1 MDDMNLHFRPAGM
14 AMPAE
19 PRLQSEPRD
28 GVPDVTDDLE
38 GYHRACERLASGTG
52 PLAADA
58 ERASGFRYGRED
70 QLIQFKREG
79 SGIVLLDPVALGAL
93 HVDWAEFM
101 GAVGDV
107 NWIIH
112 DSMQDLPGFADLG
125 LVPCGLFDTEIAARM
140 LGLKRFGLAAVT
152 ARFLGIT
159 LAKEHSAADWSY
171 RPIPRDWRNYA
182 ALDVELLIELD
193 EVMTAELRR
202 QGKLEWVREEFR
214 HALRRGTAPRPVD
227 EEPWRHLSG
236 ITSLAHDDLGLAV
249 ARALWLE
256 RDRLAREHDIAPS
269 LLLPDRAIVEA
280 ARRKPRNGAE
290 FRAIRSLNERVRV
303 RTGDDRERMFER
315 YAPIQRQVR
324 PAVWRR
330 IIAGVLEA
338 SSGEALSSRAVTDA
352 PWDARD
358 RMRPAAAFEVA
369 VEGAAGNGS
378 ARRGAEAGEDDG
390 VGTVR
395 ARGRAEEG
403 RDDAGCAEA
412 HSEGHAD
419 APRSMKVWSHHP
431 DRMRRLQAA
440 RETIRVIA
448 EDTRTSADV
457 ILRPQILRNLCW
469 TDDPGERDVASFL
482 AAEGARPWQVGL
494 VAESLSR
501 AIM

>member
-1 MDDMNLHFRPAGM
+1 MDDMNPLFRPAGA
-14 AMPAE
+14 AMRDE
-19 PRLQSEPRD
+19 PRLQSEPRE
-28 GVPDVTDDLE
+28 GVPGVTDDIE
-38 GYHRACERLASGTG
+38 GYHRACERLASGSG

-79 SGIVLLDPVALGAL
+79 SGIVLLDSVALDAL
-93 HVDWAEFM
+93 HVDWAELM

-107 NWIIH
+107 DWIIH
-112 DSMQDLPGFADLG
+112 DSLQDLPGFADLG
-125 LVPCGLFDTEIAARM
+125 LVPGGLFDTEIAARM

-193 EVMTAELRR
+193 GLMTDELVR
-202 QGKLEWVREEFR
+202 QGKLEWAREEFR

-236 ITSLAHDDLGLAV
+236 ITSLAHDGMGLGV

-256 RDRLAREHDIAPS
+256 RDRLARQHDIAPS
-269 LLLPDRAIVEA
+269 LLLSDRAIVEA

-324 PAVWRR
+324 PSIWRR
-330 IIAGVLEA
+330 VIAGVLGTSPQGETRPGMT
-338 SSGEALSSRAVTDA
+338 SGAT
-352 PWDARD
+352 D
-358 RMRPAAAFEVA
+358 RMTSVDGGPDDVSGPNGRHEDDVA
-369 VEGAAGNGS
+369 STKGDAESGG
-378 ARRGAEAGEDDG
+378 ARRAEGG
-390 VGTVR
+390 
-395 ARGRAEEG
+395 
-403 RDDAGCAEA
+403 DDAAHAE
-412 HSEGHAD
+412 

-431 DRMRRLQAA
+431 DRMRRLRTA
-440 RETIRVIA
+440 RDAIRLIA
-448 EDTRTSADV
+448 EDTRTPADL
-457 ILRPQILRNLCW
+457 ILRPQALRNLCW
-469 TDDPGERDVASFL
+469 TDDPGERDVAAFL
-482 AAEGARPWQVGL
+482 VAEGARPWQVGL